1 MRRPRSDDSW
11 PAILGSIAL
20 HAGVVALAFVTLK
33 DEKPQELKPLVASVP
48 VSIVSEETVQA
59 AAANNPQPEASPEDG
74 ATAPPP
80 EPEPTPPTPAPP
92 QPAPPPPPPPA
103 PMRPAPQP
111 PRPTPLP
118 PAPTPRPTPT
128 PPRPTP
134 PRPTPPAPTPPRPT
148 PPTPTPPRPT
158 PPTPTPP
165 RPTPPTPTPPR
176 PAPATPTPPTKGAPT
191 PPRPTPPRAEPGL
204 DLAALAGPPRNTNN
218 PGRPA
223 TGQTGAGAASRAT
236 GPQLAALGAQVT
248 PNWNLNCDLPG
259 MDSLVIRVTVRLTA
273 DGHIV
278 GSPQLQEP
286 RSDPTWRAAS
296 DAMLRALRATAPFN
310 VPAGFQ
316 SQEVPFR
323 FETARQCAN
332 R

>member
-1 MRRPRSDDSW
+1 MRRPS

-20 HAGVVALAFVTLK
+20 HAGVVALAFVTFTEKK
-33 DEKPQELKPLVASVP
+33 DELTPLVASVP
-48 VSIVSEETVQA
+48 VSIVSEETVRA
-59 AAANNPQPEASPEDG
+59 AAANNPQPEPSPEDG

-80 EPEPTPPTPAPP
+80 EPEPEPSPPTPAPP

-103 PMRPAPQP
+103 PTP
-111 PRPTPLP
+111 PRPTPP
-118 PAPTPRPTPT
+118 RPTPPAPAPTPRPTPT
-128 PPRPTP
+128 PTPPRPTPTP

-148 PPTPTPPRPT
+148 PPAPARPTPPAPTPARPT
-158 PPTPTPP
+158 PPTP
-165 RPTPPTPTPPR
+165 
-176 PAPATPTPPTKGAPT
+176 APPTKGATTTPT
-191 PPRPTPPRAEPGL
+191 RPPPPRAEPGL

-223 TGQTGAGAASRAT
+223 TGQTGAGTASRAT

-259 MDSLVIRVTVRLTA
+259 MDALVIRVTVRLTA